1 MSIKNNVQTLIP
13 DTEDI
18 YTADIRYF
26 FITVASLVPNDF
38 MDISVE
44 AEQPKP
50 LTSSYLKKIYDSS
63 LHTTKKSSPPDF
75 HRFRG

>member
-50 LTSSYLKKIYDSS
+50 LTSSYLKKIYDSY
-63 LHTTKKSSPPDF
+63 
-75 HRFRG
+75 RGKPSAPLFFSK